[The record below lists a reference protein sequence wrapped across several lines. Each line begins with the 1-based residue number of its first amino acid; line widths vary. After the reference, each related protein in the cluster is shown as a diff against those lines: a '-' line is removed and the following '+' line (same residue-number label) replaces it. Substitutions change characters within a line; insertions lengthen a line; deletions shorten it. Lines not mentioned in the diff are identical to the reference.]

1 MTETFTAPDLVARF
15 VWDQDDEDEFC
26 IDRAT
31 GKTVVRYDLGDP
43 ANYSPAYGG
52 WSKDEWLEKKGL
64 DPRATVDVAKAAVR
78 IPPGEAERFR
88 VSEERR
94 RQREQEEAVARDLMS
109 FLSHAEVKDFD
120 FGDYRKGETEILEP
134 ALAKRGF
141 TNIGFYMGEQDSF
154 GPLSRGCV
162 ALDPTG
168 KRVRF
173 FYG

>member
-1 MTETFTAPDLVARF
+1 MADLATIDVVARF

-31 GKTVVRYDLGDP
+31 GKTVIRYDLGDP
-43 ANYSPAYGG
+43 ANYSPTYGG
-52 WSKDEWLEKKGL
+52 WSKDEWLENKGL
-64 DPRATVDVAKAAVR
+64 DPRATVEVAKAAVR
-78 IPPGEAERFR
+78 IPPGEAARFR
-88 VSEERR
+88 SSEERR
-94 RQREQEEAVARDLMS
+94 LQREKEETEARDLMS
-109 FLSHAEVKDFD
+109 FLGDDEVKDFD

-134 ALAKRGF
+134 ALTKRGF
-141 TNIGFYMGEQDSF
+141 TNIGFYMGEMDSF

-162 ALDPTG
+162 ALDQTG

>member
-1 MTETFTAPDLVARF
+1 
-15 VWDQDDEDEFC
+15 
-26 IDRAT
+26 
-31 GKTVVRYDLGDP
+31 
-43 ANYSPAYGG
+43 
-52 WSKDEWLEKKGL
+52 
-64 DPRATVDVAKAAVR
+64 
-78 IPPGEAERFR
+78 
-88 VSEERR
+88 
-94 RQREQEEAVARDLMS
+94 MS
-109 FLSHAEVKDFD
+109 FLGDAETEAFD
-120 FGDYRKGETEILEP
+120 FGEYRKGETEILEP